1 MRKVW
6 GELRKIW
13 GEKSLNLIDIN
24 KSKIVKKHNALLL
37 SRFNYSLSTLKLISM
52 LISSIRVEDENFQE
66 YHIKICDFAHLIE
79 SKSKNMYFIVHSI
92 INEILSNPIKIED
105 EQFNFCYYA
114 KYEKGCGAAVFKIA
128 PELRP
133 YLLSLKKDFFQY
145 QIKNI
150 MQLKSTYSIRFYEL
164 LISKFN
170 EYIFYHPNSKIFT
183 YDVKIDDIIEI
194 FQIPT
199 SQKYNDIKRNIIN
212 KSQTEFKNKTD
223 IKFDYTEKKIGKKVV
238 SIIITI
244 SKNQKGS
251 NDPLSNIRAFI
262 SYIRKNFVNADI
274 YHVQNK
280 QCISCNSEGKLYCKY
295 STKKIDPKRS
305 NEIWKKLYN
314 IAKEKEHFEP
324 LYYSSKI

>member
-1 MRKVW
+1 M
-6 GELRKIW
+6 
-13 GEKSLNLIDIN
+13 
-24 KSKIVKKHNALLL
+24 
-37 SRFNYSLSTLKLISM
+37 
-52 LISSIRVEDENFQE
+52 IRVEDENFRE
-66 YHIKICDFAHLIE
+66 YHIKICDFADLIE
-79 SKSKNMYFIVHSI
+79 TKSKNMYFIVHSI

-114 KYEKGCGAAVFKIA
+114 KYVKGEGLAIFKIA

-150 MQLKSTYSIRFYEL
+150 VQLKSTYSIRFYEL

-170 EYIFYHPNSKIFT
+170 EYIFYHPNAKTFT
-183 YDVKIDDIIEI
+183 FDIKIDDIIET

-212 KSQTEFKNKTD
+212 KSQTELINKTD
-223 IKFDYTEKKIGKKVV
+223 IKFNYSEKKIGRKVV

-244 SKNQKGS
+244 SENQKGS
-251 NDPLSNIRAFI
+251 NDPLSNKRTFI
-262 SYIRKNFVNADI
+262 SYIRKNYVNADI
-274 YHVQNK
+274 YHILNK
-280 QCISCNSEGKLYCKY
+280 QCISCNKEGKLYCKY

-305 NEIWKKLYN
+305 NEIWEKLYN
-314 IAKEKEHFEP
+314 MAKEKGHFEP
-324 LYYSSKI
+324 LFYN